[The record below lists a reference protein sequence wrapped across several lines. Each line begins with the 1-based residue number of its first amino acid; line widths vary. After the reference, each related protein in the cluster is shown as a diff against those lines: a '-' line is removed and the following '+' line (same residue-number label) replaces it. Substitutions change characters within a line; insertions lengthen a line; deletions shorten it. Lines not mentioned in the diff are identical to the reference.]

1 MKMKK
6 FRTSPALWWLSFW
19 FLSTLITEIFFSEV
33 YQTQDI
39 KNILQMPS
47 WSHPFGTDSLG
58 RDLLLRLF
66 AGTKISVFVGLSA
79 AALSLLIGSLYG
91 WISGWSGGWTDR
103 VLMRLTDIFL
113 AVPNF
118 IFVAVFTLAF
128 QQSVSDGGGLASTII
143 ALVLGIGLSHWM
155 ISARVTRAMIR
166 QARTFPYI
174 EAARALGASE
184 RRIFFQHLL
193 PQLRGTLWTLF
204 GLQVP
209 ASILYESFMSF
220 VGLGVQPPNTSWGA
234 LVQEGWGALSTH
246 PHLILFPTLILFL
259 TVWSL
264 QSLIDDRSDPLLRR

>member
-1 MKMKK
+1 MKK
-6 FRTSPALWWLSFW
+6 VIRSPAFWWLGCW
-19 FLSTLITEIFFSEV
+19 FLASLVAEIFFAEA
-33 YQTQDI
+33 YQSQNV
-39 KNILQMPS
+39 KNVLQLPS

-66 AGTKISVFVGLSA
+66 AGTKISVLVGLSA
-79 AALSLLIGSLYG
+79 AALSLVLGSLYG
-91 WISGWSGGWTDR
+91 WISGWSGAWVDR
-103 VLMRLTDIFL
+103 IMMRSTDIFL

-128 QQSVSDGGGLASTII
+128 QQSVPDGGSLPSTIL
-143 ALVLGIGLSHWM
+143 ALVLGIGFSHWM
-155 ISARVTRAMIR
+155 ISARVSRAMVR
-166 QARTFPYI
+166 QARQLPYI

-193 PQLRGTLWTLF
+193 PQMRGTLWVLF

-234 LVQEGWGALSTH
+234 LVQEGWGALSTY